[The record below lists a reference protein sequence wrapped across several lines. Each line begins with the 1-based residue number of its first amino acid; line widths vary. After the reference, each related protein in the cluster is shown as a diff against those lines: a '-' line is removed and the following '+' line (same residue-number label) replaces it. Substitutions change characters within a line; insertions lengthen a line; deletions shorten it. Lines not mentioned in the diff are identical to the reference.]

1 MNEEGKQSHQMPH
14 QVDEG
19 KYRKL
24 FGLEIYLTP
33 VFIISS
39 ITIVAFIVGTLFYI
53 NLQEGKLQDKLQ
65 EIHQNILQEGELQES
80 ELQVK
85 LQEELRDDDLLKILK
100 IRPKDDFEGIL
111 KEDELQDIREEILQD
126 GKFTLMDEKI
136 KSKVPVLFNGL
147 RKWLTNN
154 LDWLFMIT
162 TNLVFLFC
170 LVVALSPLGKIRLGG
185 ADAKPEYSYLTWL
198 AMLFAAGVG
207 IGLLFFGV
215 SEPVTYFQGGY
226 YSPLGADTIY
236 DANAIYN
243 VEDVPNIGDPNYDAE
258 ADYSVKDVPNII
270 DTKVQAA
277 ASLGIATTVFHW
289 GLQGWAIYGVVGLA
303 LAFFAYNRGLPL
315 LIRSAF
321 YPIFGDRI
329 WGWTGHIIDTFAIF
343 AGIFGLAT
351 SLGLGV
357 QQVTTGL
364 DHLFGI
370 PANNLT
376 MILLIV
382 GITCIALISVMTGIN
397 VGIKRLSQFN
407 IILAFLLLL
416 AIFVLGPTRYI
427 FQSMFA
433 GVGSY
438 VMNIV
443 PLSNWVGREDT
454 GFFHDWTTFYW
465 AWWIAWAPFIGTFI
479 ARISKGRTVREFV
492 IFVLLLPTLL
502 CLLWFSAFGGTAIHQ
517 FLTSNFT
524 GVTEQV
530 EKYNY
535 PIALFEMLGEL
546 PWALFLSCA
555 AMLLTIIFFV
565 TSSDSGSLII
575 DIIAAGGKVDAPVPQ
590 RVFWCTVEGLVAI
603 ALLLGGGLKAL
614 QAASLAT
621 GFPFAIVLL
630 GMGGCV
636 LYGMI
641 KERRETH
648 ES

>member
-1 MNEEGKQSHQMPH
+1 MNEEGKQPQHMR
-14 QVDEG
+14 ERE
-19 KYRKL
+19 YRKL
-24 FGLEIYLTP
+24 FGLDIYLTP
-33 VFIISS
+33 VFVISS
-39 ITIVAFIVGTLFYI
+39 IAIVVFIIGSLIF
-53 NLQEGKLQDKLQ
+53 QEGATKLF
-65 EIHQNILQEGELQES
+65 G
-80 ELQVK
+80 
-85 LQEELRDDDLLKILK
+85 
-100 IRPKDDFEGIL
+100 
-111 KEDELQDIREEILQD
+111 
-126 GKFTLMDEKI
+126 
-136 KSKVPVLFNGL
+136 GL
-147 RKWLTNN
+147 RVWLTTN

-162 TNLVFLFC
+162 ANLVFLFC
-170 LVVALSPLGKIRLGG
+170 LVVAISPLGKVRLGG

-215 SEPVTYFQGGY
+215 AEPITYFQGGS
-226 YSPLGADTIY
+226 YSPLGIETIY
-236 DANAIYN
+236 DPETTYNAEN
-243 VEDVPNIGDPNYDAE
+243 VPDAGDP
-258 ADYSVKDVPNII
+258 
-270 DTKVQAA
+270 KVQTA
-277 ASLGIATTVFHW
+277 ASVGIATTVFHW

-329 WGWTGHIIDTFAIF
+329 WGWPGHIIDTFAIF

-357 QQVTTGL
+357 QQVTSGL
-364 DHLFGI
+364 DYLFGI

-376 MILLIV
+376 MVLLIV
-382 GITCIALISVMTGIN
+382 GITAIALISVMTGIN

-407 IILAFLLLL
+407 IILAFLLLA
-416 AIFVLGPTRYI
+416 AIILLGPTSYI
-427 FQSMFA
+427 FKSLFA
-433 GVGSY
+433 GLGAY
-438 VMNIV
+438 VMKIV
-443 PLSNWVGREDT
+443 PLSNWIGREDT
-454 GFFHDWTTFYW
+454 AFLHDWTTFYW

-502 CLLWFSAFGGTAIHQ
+502 CLIWFSAFGGTAIHQ
-517 FLTSNFT
+517 FLTDGYT
-524 GVTEQV
+524 GVTEKV
-530 EKYNY
+530 ETYTY
-535 PIALFEMLGEL
+535 PIALFEMFAGL
-546 PWALFLSCA
+546 PWTLLLSCV
-555 AMLLTIIFFV
+555 AMTLTIIFFV

-630 GMGGCV
+630 GMGVCV
-636 LYGMI
+636 WIGLRS
-641 KERRETH
+641 ESRE
-648 ES
+648 SQ

>member
-1 MNEEGKQSHQMPH
+1 MREEGQQPQYMAER
-14 QVDEG
+14 Q
-19 KYRKL
+19 YRKL

-33 VFIISS
+33 VFVISGIAII
-39 ITIVAFIVGTLFYI
+39 VFIVGSLIF
-53 NLQEGKLQDKLQ
+53 
-65 EIHQNILQEGELQES
+65 QES
-80 ELQVK
+80 ATELFGN
-85 LQEELRDDDLLKILK
+85 LR
-100 IRPKDDFEGIL
+100 
-111 KEDELQDIREEILQD
+111 
-126 GKFTLMDEKI
+126 
-136 KSKVPVLFNGL
+136 V
-147 RKWLTNN
+147 WLTTN

-162 TNLVFLFC
+162 ANLVFLFC
-170 LVVALSPLGKIRLGG
+170 LVVAFSPLGKVRLGG
-185 ADAKPEYSYLTWL
+185 ADAKPEYSYITWL

-215 SEPVTYFQGGY
+215 SEPVTYFQGGS
-226 YSPLGADTIY
+226 YSPLATETIY
-236 DANAIYN
+236 DPETVYNAEN
-243 VEDVPNIGDPNYDAE
+243 VPDAGDP
-258 ADYSVKDVPNII
+258 
-270 DTKVQAA
+270 KVQTA

-329 WGWTGHIIDTFAIF
+329 WGWPGHIIDTFAIF

-357 QQVTTGL
+357 QQVTSGL
-364 DHLFGI
+364 NHLFGI
-370 PANNLT
+370 PANSVT
-376 MILLIV
+376 MVLLIV
-382 GITCIALISVMTGIN
+382 GITAIALISVITGIN

-407 IILAFLLLL
+407 IILGFLLLM
-416 AIFVLGPTRYI
+416 AIIFLGPTSYI
-427 FQSMFA
+427 FKSLFA
-433 GVGSY
+433 GLGAY
-438 VMNIV
+438 VMKIV
-443 PLSNWVGREDT
+443 PLSNWIGREDT
-454 GFFHDWTTFYW
+454 AFLHDWTTFYW

-502 CLLWFSAFGGTAIHQ
+502 CLIWFSAFGGTAIHQ
-517 FLTSNFT
+517 FLTGGYT
-524 GVTEQV
+524 DVTEAV

-535 PIALFEMLGEL
+535 EIALFKMFEGL
-546 PWALFLSCA
+546 PWATLLSCVG
-555 AMLLTIIFFV
+555 MMLTIIFFV

-590 RVFWCTVEGLVAI
+590 RVFWCTAEGLVAI

-630 GMGGCV
+630 GMGVCV
-636 LYGMI
+636 WIGLS
-641 KERRETH
+641 KEVRQPE
-648 ES
+648 

>member
-1 MNEEGKQSHQMPH
+1 MREEGEQPQYMK
-14 QVDEG
+14 ETEY
-19 KYRKL
+19 KKL

-33 VFIISS
+33 VFVISS
-39 ITIVAFIVGTLFYI
+39 IAIVIFIIGSLIF
-53 NLQEGKLQDKLQ
+53 
-65 EIHQNILQEGELQES
+65 QES
-80 ELQVK
+80 ATK
-85 LQEELRDDDLLKILK
+85 LFGDLR
-100 IRPKDDFEGIL
+100 
-111 KEDELQDIREEILQD
+111 
-126 GKFTLMDEKI
+126 
-136 KSKVPVLFNGL
+136 V
-147 RKWLTNN
+147 WLTTN

-170 LVVALSPLGKIRLGG
+170 LVVAFSPLGKVRLGG

-215 SEPVTYFQGGY
+215 SEPITYFQGGS
-226 YSPLGADTIY
+226 YSPLGIETIY
-236 DANAIYN
+236 DPETVYN
-243 VEDVPNIGDPNYDAE
+243 TGNVPDAGDP
-258 ADYSVKDVPNII
+258 
-270 DTKVQAA
+270 KVQTA

-329 WGWTGHIIDTFAIF
+329 WGWPGHIIDTFAIF

-357 QQVTTGL
+357 QQVTSGL
-364 DHLFGI
+364 NHLFGI
-370 PANNLT
+370 PANAVT
-376 MILLIV
+376 MVLLIV
-382 GITCIALISVMTGIN
+382 VITAIALISVMTGIN

-407 IILAFLLLL
+407 IILAFLLLA
-416 AIFVLGPTRYI
+416 AIILLGPTLYI
-427 FQSMFA
+427 FRSIFTSL
-433 GVGSY
+433 GTY
-438 VMNIV
+438 VMKIV
-443 PLSNWVGREDT
+443 PLSNWIGREDT
-454 GFFHDWTTFYW
+454 AFFHDWTTFYW

-502 CLLWFSAFGGTAIHQ
+502 CLIWFSAFGGTAIHQ
-517 FLTSNFT
+517 FLTAGYT
-524 GVTEQV
+524 GVTENV
-530 EKYNY
+530 ETYTY
-535 PIALFEMLGEL
+535 ELALFKMFEGL
-546 PWALFLSCA
+546 PWTMLLSCV
-555 AMLLTIIFFV
+555 AMTLTIIFFV

-575 DIIAAGGKVDAPVPQ
+575 DIIAAGGKVDAPIPQ
-590 RVFWCTVEGLVAI
+590 RVFWCTAEGLVAI

-630 GMGGCV
+630 GMGICV
-636 LYGMI
+636 WIGLRN
-641 KERRETH
+641 EVRQ
-648 ES
+648 S